1 MKYLNI
7 QTVGRASVL
16 ACLLALHVPF
26 VGAME
31 VLKQQPKGAIIFTVN
46 VKSSAAQAPVS
57 AHFDAAMLKSLPQ
70 TSFVTKTP
78 WYKDSIKLTGP
89 LVKDVLDVLKVKGEK
104 ITAVA
109 LNDYKVT
116 IPLAD
121 AIKYGAILALTRD
134 GKELSIRDKGP
145 IWIIYPFDSYPELN
159 NITYYSRAIWQLSSI
174 TVE

>member
-1 MKYLNI
+1 MNYLNI
-7 QTVGRASVL
+7 QTIGRSSVL

-31 VLKQQPKGAIIFTVN
+31 VLKQQPKGAIILSVN
-46 VKSSAAQAPVS
+46 DKSSTAQAPVT
-57 AHFDAAMLKSLPQ
+57 ARFDAAMLSSLPQ

-89 LVKDVLDVLKVKGEK
+89 LLKDVLDVLKVKGEK
-104 ITAVA
+104 ITAAA

-121 AIKYGAILALTRD
+121 AIQYGAILALSMD
-134 GKELSIRDKGP
+134 DKELSIRDKGP
-145 IWIIYPFDSYPELN
+145 VWIIYPFDSHPELKN
-159 NITYYSRAIWQLSSI
+159 TTYYSRAIWQLSSI